1 MLSNKLLGVRRE
13 SDEERSR
20 KDFSELN
27 SELFYPFPSSAGIER
42 DFLLRDWSYQ
52 NWATVSGWLH
62 IRNDKVDKVANIC
75 VGAALKLLRS
85 EKPGAG

>member
-27 SELFYPFPSSAGIER
+27 SKCSTRFHHLQELRGTFYCGTGPIKTEQPSRGDYILETIKLIKLPKFA
-42 DFLLRDWSYQ
+42 LALR
-52 NWATVSGWLH
+52 
-62 IRNDKVDKVANIC
+62 
-75 VGAALKLLRS
+75 
-85 EKPGAG
+85 

>member
-27 SELFYPFPSSAGIER
+27 SEVFYPFPSSAGIER
-42 DFLLRDWSYQ
+42 DFSTAGLVLS
-52 NWATVSGWLH
+52 
-62 IRNDKVDKVANIC
+62 
-75 VGAALKLLRS
+75 KLSNRL
-85 EKPGAG
+85 GVITY